1 MKSMIRQ
8 AALAAVL
15 ALGGGGASAAA
26 TVNYVQPERFS
37 DVPFAPWER
46 ERVLAGLT
54 EHFNKL
60 ATRLPAGQDL
70 SVEVLDIDLAGEMWP
85 TRLSAQ
91 DLRIMTGRADWPRLS
106 MRYTITQGGQLV
118 RGGEENLSD
127 MGYMNRINRYFGG
140 DALRY
145 EKQMLD
151 DWFKTRIAAR

>member
-15 ALGGGGASAAA
+15 ALGAGGASAAA
-26 TVNYVQPERFS
+26 TVSYAQPERFS

-60 ATRLPAGQDL
+60 AARLPPGQDL
-70 SVEVLDIDLAGEMWP
+70 SVEVLDLDLAGEIWP

-91 DLRIMTGRADWPRLS
+91 DLRIMNGRADWPRLS
-106 MRYTITQGGQLV
+106 MRYSITQGGQV
-118 RGGEENLSD
+118 VSSGEENLSD